1 MVTTEDKEAEPVSET
16 GMTPLQKGAFA
27 AGPVLGVAVWLL
39 LQLAGLESQ
48 PAITAGIAVS
58 VAVWWVFEPISIPA
72 TSMIPFVAFP
82 LTGVLSNKE
91 VAQAYG
97 HWLILLLLGG
107 FLLSAG
113 MEKSGVHRRIA
124 LGIMRAVGMGG
135 PIRVILGMMLATWL
149 LSGWISNTAT
159 TLMMLPVA
167 LALCERFSSLRT
179 KQALLMGIAYAASIG
194 GIAPPIG
201 TPPNVVLMG
210 IYQETTGLELSFS
223 TWLSFG
229 YPLAIT
235 LVAVAWWLLVRSL
248 EGPDLAMSRSATSS
262 AEKEQGLGPISSQER
277 RVLGIFILTAFA
289 WITRKEP
296 FGGWSELFGVTTMG
310 DDSVALAAAL
320 AFFIIPAAPG
330 SSQRLLDWE
339 TAKGIPWGLL
349 ILFGGGIALAK
360 AFAASGLSSIIGSLL
375 TPLATSPF
383 LMATLIICLVV
394 TFLTEVTSN
403 TATTTLLMPILAA
416 AAIASDIDP
425 LLLMIPAALSASCAF
440 MLPVATA
447 PNAVVYGSGM
457 LPVSVMARTGVRLN
471 VLAVLVITFGLTL
484 KASI

>member
-1 MVTTEDKEAEPVSET
+1 MTKTQNTEAEPASNKVLS
-16 GMTPLQKGAFA
+16 PLQRGSFF
-27 AGPVLGVAVWLL
+27 AGPILGILVWIL
-39 LQLAGLESQ
+39 LQALGLERQ
-48 PAITAGIAVS
+48 PAVTAGIATW
-58 VAVWWVFEPISIPA
+58 VALWWVFEPISIPA

-82 LTGVLSNKE
+82 FAGVLSNKE

-124 LGIMRAVGMGG
+124 LGIMRMVGTGG
-135 PIRVILGMMLATWL
+135 PTRIILGMMLATWI

-167 LALCERFSSLRT
+167 LALCERLATLRT
-179 KQALLMGIAYAASIG
+179 KQALLLGIAYAASIG
-194 GIAPPIG
+194 GIATPIG

-210 IYQETTGLELSFS
+210 IYEETTGLELSFS

-229 YPLAIT
+229 YPLALG
-235 LVAVAWWLLVRSL
+235 LVAVAWLLLTRSL
-248 EGPDLAMSRSATSS
+248 GTADLSLPQNDSVDTSEGQA
-262 AEKEQGLGPISSQER
+262 LGPISSHER
-277 RVLGIFILTAFA
+277 RVLGVFVVTALA

-296 FGGWSELFGVTTMG
+296 FGGWSELLGITTMG

-320 AFFIIPAAPG
+320 AFFIIPTG
-330 SSQRLLDWE
+330 SGSTQRLLDWD

-349 ILFGGGIALAK
+349 ILFGGGIAIAK
-360 AFAASGLSSIIGSLL
+360 AFAASGLSNIIGSLL

-383 LMATLIICLVV
+383 LVATLLICLVV

-457 LPVSVMARTGVRLN
+457 LPVAVMARTGVRLN
-471 VLAVLVITFGLTL
+471 LLAVIVITLGLTL
-484 KASI
+484 RSSF

>member
-1 MVTTEDKEAEPVSET
+1 MNET
-16 GMTPLQKGAFA
+16 GPQTSDGELSGTKRIAFG
-27 AGPVLGVAVWLL
+27 AGPLFGLLVWTLMRGS
-39 LQLAGLESQ
+39 GLEQAPSL
-48 PAITAGIAVS
+48 TAGIACW

-82 LTGVLSNKE
+82 MSGVLSNKE

-124 LGIMRAVGMGG
+124 LGMMKGIGLGG
-135 PIRVILGMMLATWL
+135 PTKIILGMMLSTWL

-167 LALCERFSSLRT
+167 LALCERFTSLKT
-179 KQALLMGIAYAASIG
+179 KQALLLGIAYAASIG
-194 GIAPPIG
+194 GIATPIG

-210 IYQETTGLELSFS
+210 IYEETTGLELSFS
-223 TWLSFG
+223 SWLSFG
-229 YPLAIT
+229 YPLALA

-248 EGPDLAMSRSATSS
+248 EPADQVIPTHPSAIS
-262 AEKEQGLGPISSQER
+262 AGEDLGPMTSQEK
-277 RVLGIFILTAFA
+277 RVLGIFGITALA

-296 FGGWSELFGVTTMG
+296 FGGWSGFLGLPTMG
-310 DDSVALAAAL
+310 DDSIALAAAL
-320 AFFIIPAAPG
+320 AFFVIPSGPDT
-330 SSQRLLDWE
+330 SKRLLDWE
-339 TAKGIPWGLL
+339 TAKRIPWGLL
-349 ILFGGGIALAK
+349 LLFGGGIAIAK
-360 AFAASGLSSIIGSLL
+360 AFAASGLSTMIGSLL
-375 TPLATSPF
+375 TPLATVP
-383 LMATLIICLVV
+383 LIIATLSICFVV
-394 TFLTEVTSN
+394 TFLTEITSN

-416 AAIASDIDP
+416 AAIASDLDP

-447 PNAVVYGSGM
+447 PNAVVYGSGL
-457 LPVSVMARTGVRLN
+457 LPVAVMAQTGVRLN
-471 VLAVLVITFGLTL
+471 LLAVLVITLGLSL
-484 KASI
+484 KASLSGM